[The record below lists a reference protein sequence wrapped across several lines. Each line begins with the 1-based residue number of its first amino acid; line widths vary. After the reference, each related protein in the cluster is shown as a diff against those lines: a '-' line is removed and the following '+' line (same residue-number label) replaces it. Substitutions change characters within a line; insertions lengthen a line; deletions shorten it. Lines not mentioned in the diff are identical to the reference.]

1 MKKNQLFL
9 SLLLLVFGLFISS
22 CSEDNE
28 PILPNEKEVT
38 YRVLFTINE
47 LSNDLL
53 NISDVNLIYIDTEG
67 VSQSESILEYP
78 FNKEIKGYRQGST
91 PTFIISCQ
99 RNSEELT
106 QEKYDVIID
115 GKIKSV
121 NEIDGGIVSKGISV
135 HSTGVVNER
144 IEEYL
149 ERISKRVYSVECK

>member
-22 CSEDNE
+22 CSEDND

-67 VSQSESILEYP
+67 VSQSESIL
-78 FNKEIKGYRQGST
+78 FLSFQK
-91 PTFIISCQ
+91 
-99 RNSEELT
+99 SERT
-106 QEKYDVIID
+106 VAP
-115 GKIKSV
+115 
-121 NEIDGGIVSKGISV
+121 
-135 HSTGVVNER
+135 R
-144 IEEYL
+144 
-149 ERISKRVYSVECK
+149 